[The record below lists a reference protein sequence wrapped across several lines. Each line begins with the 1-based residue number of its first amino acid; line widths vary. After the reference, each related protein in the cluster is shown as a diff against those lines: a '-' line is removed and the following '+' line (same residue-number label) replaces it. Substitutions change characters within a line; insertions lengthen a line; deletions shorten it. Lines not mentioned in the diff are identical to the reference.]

1 MRVLTRHRNDELNGR
16 LVALVAAGGGT
27 AVVLDEPVADELAAA
42 AAAADK
48 SAATPAEP
56 VVPVLSLLML
66 MLLQLRLLQ
75 MSLRLSLLL
84 RVLHSA
90 AVSESACP
98 SAVVG
103 AEAVG
108 YGAVPAVRTDLV
120 VAASAGHD
128 AAVAAGS
135 AAESSARTASD

>member
-1 MRVLTRHRNDELNGR
+1 M
-16 LVALVAAGGGT
+16 
-27 AVVLDEPVADELAAA
+27 LDEPVADELAAA

-56 VVPVLSLLML
+56 VVPVLSLML
-66 MLLQLRLLQ
+66 MLLRLLP
-75 MSLRLSLLL
+75 MRLRLSPLL
-84 RVLHSA
+84 RVSHSA

-108 YGAVPAVRTDLV
+108 YGAVPAVRTDLLILLLLHQLV
-120 VAASAGHD
+120 MTLLLLLVLLLSHLH
-128 AAVAAGS
+128 
-135 AAESSARTASD
+135 ELHQRLRN